1 MKFSVVIVTVLF
13 FVLGFSPQIV
23 LSEEQSQSSSED
35 TYIAKFGDE
44 VITVSYFND
53 YIKAIE
59 KRQGMNINKFQREA
73 LLKQLIAKKM
83 MYKYAMSSN
92 FDKDPEV
99 VAKINEATFEIISSM
114 FLKRNI
120 KNIQATDEDALKYYN
135 EHLDKYSV
143 PELHS
148 GTIYFVYKKGKNS
161 EDFSAKSIDVAGEI
175 RKFISDNNFPGNQDV
190 LKAFTEKYPDFLF
203 NSDQVTNHWKGK
215 SIILPENIIE
225 EFLKLKKNEITVVE
239 QNEYY
244 AVIVITNIT
253 LSKPDDFRF
262 AKNKIIA
269 EIEAERYQKAY
280 DELYDKIAKEY
291 NLTVNS
297 SVLDKPKNK

>member
-13 FVLGFSPQIV
+13 FVLGFSQIV

-59 KRQGMNINKFQREA
+59 KRQGMNANKFQRET

-83 MYKYAMSSN
+83 MYKYAMSNN

-120 KNIQATDEDALKYYN
+120 KNIQATDEDTLKYYN
-135 EHLDKYSV
+135 EHIDKYSV
-143 PELHS
+143 PELRS
-148 GTIYFVYKKGKNS
+148 GTIYFVYKKGKNA
-161 EDFSAKSIDVAGEI
+161 EDFSVKSIDVAGEI
-175 RKFISDNNFPGNQDV
+175 RKFISDNNSTEKQDV
-190 LKAFTEKYPDFLF
+190 IKTFTERYPDVLF
-203 NSDQVTNHWKGK
+203 NSDQITNHWKGK
-215 SIILPENIIE
+215 SILLPENILE
-225 EFLKLKKNEITVVE
+225 EFLKLKKNELTVVE

-253 LSKPDDFRF
+253 PSKPDDFRF
-262 AKNKIIA
+262 VKNKIIT

-297 SVLDKPKNK
+297 SVLDKQKNK

>member
-13 FVLGFSPQIV
+13 FVLGFSQIV

-59 KRQGMNINKFQREA
+59 KRQGMNANKFQRET

-120 KNIQATDEDALKYYN
+120 KNIQATDEDTLKYYN
-135 EHLDKYSV
+135 EHIDKYSV
-143 PELHS
+143 PELRS
-148 GTIYFVYKKGKNS
+148 GTIYFVYKKGKNA
-161 EDFSAKSIDVAGEI
+161 EDFSVKSIDVAGEI
-175 RKFISDNNFPGNQDV
+175 RKFISDNNSTEKQDV
-190 LKAFTEKYPDFLF
+190 IKTFTERYPDVLF
-203 NSDQVTNHWKGK
+203 NSDQITNHWKGK
-215 SIILPENIIE
+215 PILLPENILE
-225 EFLKLKKNEITVVE
+225 EFLKLKKNEITVAE

-253 LSKPDDFRF
+253 PSKPDDFRF
-262 AKNKIIA
+262 VKNKIIT

-297 SVLDKPKNK
+297 SILDKQKNK

>member
-13 FVLGFSPQIV
+13 FVLGFSLQIV
-23 LSEEQSQSSSED
+23 LPEEQSQSSSED

-53 YIKAIE
+53 YLKAIE
-59 KRQGMNINKFQREA
+59 KRQGMNVNKFQRET

-99 VAKINEATFEIISSM
+99 VAKINEATFEIISSI
-114 FLKRNI
+114 FLKRNT

-135 EHLDKYSV
+135 EHMDKYSV
-143 PELHS
+143 PELYS

-161 EDFSAKSIDVAGEI
+161 EDFSAKSNAIAGEI
-175 RKFISDNNFPGNQDV
+175 REFISDNNSAGKQDV
-190 LKAFTEKYPDFLF
+190 MKTFTERYPDVLF
-203 NSDQVTNHWKGK
+203 NSDQIMNHWKGR
-215 SIILPENIIE
+215 SIILPENIVE
-225 EFLKLKKNEITVVE
+225 KFLKLKKNEITVVE

-244 AVIVITNIT
+244 AVIVMTNIT

-262 AKNKIIA
+262 AKNKIIT

-280 DELYDKIAKEY
+280 DELYNKIGKEY

-297 SVLDKPKNK
+297 SVLNKPMNK

>member
-13 FVLGFSPQIV
+13 FVLGFSQIV

-59 KRQGMNINKFQREA
+59 KRQGMNANKFQRET

-83 MYKYAMSSN
+83 MYKYAMSNN

-120 KNIQATDEDALKYYN
+120 KNIQATDEDTLKYYN
-135 EHLDKYSV
+135 EHIDKYSV
-143 PELHS
+143 PELRS
-148 GTIYFVYKKGKNS
+148 GTIYFVYKKGKNA
-161 EDFSAKSIDVAGEI
+161 EDFSVKSIDVAGEI
-175 RKFISDNNFPGNQDV
+175 RKFISDNNSTEKQDV
-190 LKAFTEKYPDFLF
+190 IKTFTERNPDVLF
-203 NSDQVTNHWKGK
+203 NSDQITNHWKGK
-215 SIILPENIIE
+215 SILLPENILE
-225 EFLKLKKNEITVVE
+225 EFLKLKKNELTVVE

-253 LSKPDDFRF
+253 PSKPDDFRF
-262 AKNKIIA
+262 VKNKIIT